1 LSVAVAKALDTY
13 IISADSR
20 QFYKEMS
27 IGTAKPTTE
36 EMGNVEHF
44 FIHSHSVTEE
54 LTAAEFAKEARS
66 IIDQRP
72 EEIIVITGG
81 SGMFIDALCIGLD
94 DLPTDKTIKTSLI
107 DQFEQE
113 GLEKLVDELKELD
126 PVYAETADLR
136 NPARVIRAL
145 EVIRASR
152 KKYSELRTERKESPY
167 NLHRFVID
175 HPRHILYER
184 INDRVDQMIEA
195 GLIEEVRGLEEF
207 KDLTSLNTVGYK
219 ELFAFFS
226 GDLSKGAAIEKIK
239 QNTRRYAKR
248 QLTWFKRHDHTHWLS
263 ATDIEKMRDEVIKI
277 VGQGK
282 VE

>member
-1 LSVAVAKALDTY
+1 
-13 IISADSR
+13 
-20 QFYKEMS
+20 MS
-27 IGTAKPTTE
+27 IGTAKPTVE
-36 EMGNVEHF
+36 EMSDVEHF
-44 FIHSHSVTEE
+44 FIDSHSVTEE

-72 EEIIVITGG
+72 EEIIVVTGG

-94 DLPTDKTIKTSLI
+94 DLPTDKAIKTSLI
-107 DQFEQE
+107 DQFEKE
-113 GLEKLVDELKELD
+113 GLDKLVDELKEHD
-126 PVYAETADLR
+126 PVYAETADLK

-145 EVIRASR
+145 EVIRASG
-152 KKYSELRTERKESPY
+152 KKYSDLRTERKESPY

-175 HPRHILYER
+175 HPRDVLYER

-195 GLIEEVRGLEEF
+195 GLIEEVRGWEKF
-207 KDLTSLNTVGYK
+207 KGLTSLNTVGYK

-226 GDLSKGAAIEKIK
+226 GDLSKDVAIEKIK

-248 QLTWFKRHDHTHWLS
+248 QLTWFKRHEQTHWLPAS
-263 ATDIEKMRDEVIKI
+263 DTKKMRDEIIKI